1 MPSGSV
7 NAATLHTLEGHTNT
21 VESVAALTLPDGT
34 PLLLSGSDDKTVR
47 VWTLPENVLQPLRVA
62 ARAKEEEL
70 NNECSFFFVDAA
82 FLRAHDPAT
91 PLPVFQELRDRGVLR
106 EGVVR
111 FRDVVRGVHCT
122 DTLIVSHRWEEKGMP
137 DPQGVQLRVIK
148 EELDARPEIVRV
160 WIDWCCM
167 PQGERSGP
175 DKAEFKRMLPR
186 INMLYLGCSVLL
198 IVDNTYATR
207 FWTQFEAWLAMR
219 KCTANGL
226 GPAKE
231 GEERFVIRCIHL
243 AKDKWQGGQLREMWQ
258 EATADQAY
266 ETLSSAD
273 VMVTNQSDKEIQLT
287 KLKPL
292 NQQVQG
298 AFAEMAREVAVV
310 RAEAERLEA
319 EASRLRADADVI
331 EAMARV

>member
-1 MPSGSV
+1 MWDPIAGK
-7 NAATLHTLEGHTNT
+7 ALHTLEHTNN
-21 VESVAALTLPDGT
+21 VRGVAALTLPDGT
-34 PLLLSGSDDKTVR
+34 PLLLSGSHDKTVR
-47 VWTLPENVLQPLRVA
+47 VWTLPAGALQAALAA

-111 FRDVVRGVHCT
+111 FRDVVLGVHCT

-175 DKAEFKRMLPR
+175 DKAEFKRMF
-186 INMLYLGCSVLL
+186 
-198 IVDNTYATR
+198 D
-207 FWTQFEAWLAMR
+207 
-219 KCTANGL
+219 
-226 GPAKE
+226 
-231 GEERFVIRCIHL
+231 H
-243 AKDKWQGGQLREMWQ
+243 
-258 EATADQAY
+258 
-266 ETLSSAD
+266 
-273 VMVTNQSDKEIQLT
+273 
-287 KLKPL
+287 
-292 NQQVQG
+292 
-298 AFAEMAREVAVV
+298 
-310 RAEAERLEA
+310 
-319 EASRLRADADVI
+319 
-331 EAMARV
+331 